1 MMIKAQLPK
10 KYGFELTSDIQEIYQ
25 DESIDVIV
33 ELIGKIDP
41 AKDFILGALAHKKHV
56 VTANKDLLATHG
68 PELTAAAKKPV
79 LHCIMKPAWEAG
91 FLSCEH

>member
-10 KYGFELTSDIQEIYQ
+10 NYGFELTSDIQEIYQ

-41 AKDFILGALAHKKHV
+41 AKDFILGCVK
-56 VTANKDLLATHG
+56 
-68 PELTAAAKKPV
+68 LTRNM
-79 LHCIMKPAWEAG
+79 L
-91 FLSCEH
+91 